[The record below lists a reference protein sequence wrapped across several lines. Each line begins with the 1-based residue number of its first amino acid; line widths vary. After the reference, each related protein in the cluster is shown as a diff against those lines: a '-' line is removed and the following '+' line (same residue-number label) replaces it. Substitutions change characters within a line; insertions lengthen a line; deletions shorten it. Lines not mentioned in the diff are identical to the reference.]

1 MPSTA
6 PLSPQPA
13 ILTARSLTHAF
24 EARLLFEGLDIR
36 IGPGLSLVRG
46 GDGRGKTTLLQIL
59 AGERAPTSG
68 VLMRA
73 EGPVC
78 LPHPVD
84 PADDAVVA
92 RDWLARHQAGF
103 PPWSQDTAE
112 RLAADFALGPHLD
125 KPLYML
131 SAGSRRKLGLI
142 VAAASGATLTCLD
155 MPYAALDAP
164 SGRVLTA
171 LLGEAARQGRR
182 AWVVADHDRPPAWAD
197 LPLAAVVDLGD

>member
-1 MPSTA
+1 MESIA
-6 PLSPQPA
+6 HLSPQSPL
-13 ILTARSLTHAF
+13 LTAQSLSHTF
-24 EARLLFEGLDIR
+24 GDRPLFEGLDIR

-68 VLMRA
+68 MVVRPD
-73 EGPVC
+73 EPVC

-92 RDWLARHQAGF
+92 RDWLARQQ
-103 PPWSQDTAE
+103 PRYPRWSQDAAE
-112 RLAADFALGPHLD
+112 RLASSFALGPHLD

-131 SAGSRRKLGLI
+131 SAGSRRKLGL
-142 VAAASGATLTCLD
+142 VAAAASGAALTCLD

-171 LLGEAARQGRR
+171 LLGEAAAQRQR
-182 AWVVADHDRPPAWAD
+182 AWIVADHDMPPGWTG
-197 LPLAAVVDLGD
+197 LPLAAVIDLGD